1 MIKEMTDMAVKKFLR
16 YTKSLTEMVIM
27 CIITKKKKNPKL
39 CLWHLSTRHTASKIF
54 IRATY
59 KLTIKYHNSSN

>member
-1 MIKEMTDMAVKKFLR
+1 MTDMAVKKFLR

-27 CIITKKKKNPKL
+27 RIITKKKKPKL
-39 CLWHLSTRHTASKIF
+39 CLWHLSTRHNATKIF

-59 KLTIKYHNSSN
+59 KLTVKYHNSSN